1 MAAIADAG
9 HSGRARWI
17 LTALL
22 RRLAP
27 HPRTADTRLTA
38 VTVSDDKTV
47 RANLRPRHHYPAQR
61 DRFFERSAMARE
73 MYRL

>member
-1 MAAIADAG
+1 MASIADTG
-9 HSGRARWI
+9 HSAGARWT

-27 HPRTADTRLTA
+27 APRARVVLVQESDVAA
-38 VTVSDDKTV
+38 VAPVIEA
-47 RANLRPRHHYPAQR
+47 RRRHYYPPQR
-61 DRFFERSAMARE
+61 DRFIERSAMARE